1 MPDSIIGRIL
11 YSSTNSTQISLGIF
25 LDRWRI
31 ARIAGVTRS
40 TVRIYKDSFYFV
52 FLPLLSL
59 SLSFFLPFFLSLSLS
74 CQEILW
80 TSIDVIS
87 IPIDPRS
94 LALISDGRIKT
105 DGQTASGP
113 GGAAGSGS
121 GGIEGF
127 EAASSTPVASHGGLQ
142 RGRRLHHRYWIL
154 ITADRLDASTVSS
167 LLLFFPSPSLSS
179 PIRDLRPAWL

>member
-1 MPDSIIGRIL
+1 MSLAFRSI
-11 YSSTNSTQISLGIF
+11 
-25 LDRWRI
+25 
-31 ARIAGVTRS
+31 
-40 TVRIYKDSFYFV
+40 
-52 FLPLLSL
+52 
-59 SLSFFLPFFLSLSLS
+59 
-74 CQEILW
+74 
-80 TSIDVIS
+80 
-87 IPIDPRS
+87 RS

-127 EAASSTPVASHGGLQ
+127 EAASSSPVANHGGLQ

-167 LLLFFPSPSLSS
+167 LLPFFPLSS
-179 PIRDLRPAWL
+179 SIRDLRPA

>member
-1 MPDSIIGRIL
+1 MTNRSNRGRHSFNGPNIQGFVL
-11 YSSTNSTQISLGIF
+11 FCFSSP
-25 LDRWRI
+25 
-31 ARIAGVTRS
+31 
-40 TVRIYKDSFYFV
+40 SFS
-52 FLPLLSL
+52 LSL
-59 SLSFFLPFFLSLSLS
+59 SLSSFLSFFLSLSLS

-167 LLLFFPSPSLSS
+167 LLLFFPSPSLSLPPS
-179 PIRDLRPAWL
+179 ATFGRRDYR